1 MKRKHSLCICISM
14 ETALGRRGFGPLWS
28 EGHEVRCLAAGQR
41 LLQQQFARNGVEQE
55 NRLQR
60 PLNLP
65 STGTRNSWV
74 SLSQCPASLM
84 TLLSCALANGPPLS
98 SSPSLYKGLC
108 HGTGDADIRERTI
121 GWTAA
126 GPGAGKNRRKAFPLC
141 SLDEVESIPI
151 RQGWLHLS
159 SINHTD

>member
-1 MKRKHSLCICISM
+1 M

-41 LLQQQFARNGVEQE
+41 LLQQQFAGNGVAQQ

-60 PLNLP
+60 PLNRP

-84 TLLSCALANGPPLS
+84 TLLSCALANGPP
-98 SSPSLYKGLC
+98 SPFPPPPK
-108 HGTGDADIRERTI
+108 RTVPWNR
-121 GWTAA
+121 GCRHQTE
-126 GPGAGKNRRKAFPLC
+126 KNRMDHCRTRCWKRKRKAFPLC
-141 SLDEVESIPI
+141 SVDQVV
-151 RQGWLHLS
+151 QLS
-159 SINHTD
+159 TDGCLLVVSVIQISRLKEKTP